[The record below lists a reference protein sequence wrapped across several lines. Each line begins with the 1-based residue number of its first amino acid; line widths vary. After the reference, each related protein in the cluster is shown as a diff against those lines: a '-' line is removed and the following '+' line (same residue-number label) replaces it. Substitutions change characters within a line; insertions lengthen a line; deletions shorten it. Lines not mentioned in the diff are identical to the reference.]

1 MDNQES
7 ELRRIIERLESLEA
21 RLSAVESELVEAS
34 VEKPYS
40 RSTDLPAGNLY
51 PASENTDEER
61 GLESRIGRIGLAWL
75 GSIVMLFAIIFFTE
89 YLISLQ
95 KNLLAFIIGYFTAG
109 IIFFCASYL
118 KKSGSNLPAMFNV
131 VSHITLF
138 YVTLRLHFFSSDPFL
153 DSKAV
158 TIFLLLIIVALQLFH
173 AIRNKSQVFGL
184 LSVVFMLITAV
195 ISDSTHILLPL
206 VSISAAGSLFYLYKY
221 NWKALF
227 SFTLFSVYM
236 VFFMWLF
243 SNPVT
248 GNTFELISQHNYGF
262 VYLFLI
268 GGYFSTLP
276 LFRKDD
282 GSNNDFITAGI
293 IINGLLFTLLLILIT
308 ISFFRENYVGLF
320 AVITLSCLGYSVL
333 LKRISDW
340 NFASAFFA
348 LYGFM
353 AMSISLYGLV
363 GLPEVYLLL
372 SIQSLVVVSMALWF
386 RNRLMI
392 YMNSL
397 LFLTILLAYLF
408 LSKSV
413 NGVNF
418 AFALVSLV
426 SARII
431 NWQKERLSIRT
442 DYIRNLYLIEGF
454 FMVLFALYI
463 AVPGQF
469 VTLSWTGAALMHFL
483 LSFILKNVKYRY
495 MALGTMICAAIYLF
509 IVDLARIE
517 IIYRVLALLFLAVV
531 SIGISLYYTSRGK
544 REAH

>member
-7 ELRRIIERLESLEA
+7 EYRKIIERLESLEA
-21 RLSAVESELVEAS
+21 RLSIVESELSKGVVER
-34 VEKPYS
+34 PYS
-40 RSTDLPAGNLY
+40 PTENLPAEDFS
-51 PASENTDEER
+51 PALESNDEET

-89 YLISLQ
+89 YLVSLE
-95 KNLLAFIIGYFTAG
+95 KSFLAFFIGYCSVG
-109 IIFFCASYL
+109 IIFFIANYL

-131 VSHITLF
+131 VGHVILF
-138 YVTLRLHFFSSDPFL
+138 YVTLRLHFFSADPFL
-153 DSKAV
+153 NSKAV
-158 TIFLLLIIVALQLFH
+158 TIFLLILIIALQAFL
-173 AIRNKSQVFGL
+173 AIRNTSQVFGA
-184 LSVVFMLITAV
+184 LSIIFMLFTAI
-195 ISDSTHILLPL
+195 ISDSTHLFLPL
-206 VSISAAGSLFYLYKY
+206 VSISAAGSVYYLYKY
-221 NWKALF
+221 NWKTLF
-227 SFTLFSVYM
+227 SFSVFLAYM
-236 VFFMWLF
+236 IFFMWLF
-243 SNPVT
+243 SNPIM
-248 GNTFELISQHNYGF
+248 GHSFQQISQHNYGF

-268 GGYFSTLP
+268 GGYFCILP
-276 LFRKDD
+276 LLRKDD

-293 IINGLLFTLLLILIT
+293 IINGILFTLLLILVT
-308 ISFFRENYVGLF
+308 ISFFPVNYVSLF

-333 LKRISDW
+333 LKKISDW

-363 GLPEVYLLL
+363 GLPRVYLLL
-372 SIQSLVVVSMALWF
+372 SVQSLVVVSMALWF

-397 LFLTILLAYLF
+397 LFLTILLAYMF
-408 LSKSV
+408 LSKSN

-418 AFALVSLV
+418 SFALVSLV

-431 NWQKERLSIRT
+431 NWQKERLSIKT
-442 DYIRNLYLIEGF
+442 EYIRNLYLIEGF
-454 FMVLFALYI
+454 FMVLYALYHS
-463 AVPGQF
+463 VPGQF
-469 VTLSWTGAALMHFL
+469 VTLSWTGAALLHFL

-517 IIYRVLALLFLAVV
+517 IIYRVLALLFLAIV
-531 SIGISLYYTSRGK
+531 SIGISIYYTNRGK
-544 REAH
+544 RGVQ

>member
-1 MDNQES
+1 
-7 ELRRIIERLESLEA
+7 
-21 RLSAVESELVEAS
+21 
-34 VEKPYS
+34 
-40 RSTDLPAGNLY
+40 
-51 PASENTDEER
+51 
-61 GLESRIGRIGLAWL
+61 
-75 GSIVMLFAIIFFTE
+75 
-89 YLISLQ
+89 
-95 KNLLAFIIGYFTAG
+95 
-109 IIFFCASYL
+109 
-118 KKSGSNLPAMFNV
+118 
-131 VSHITLF
+131 
-138 YVTLRLHFFSSDPFL
+138 
-153 DSKAV
+153 
-158 TIFLLLIIVALQLFH
+158 
-173 AIRNKSQVFGL
+173 
-184 LSVVFMLITAV
+184 
-195 ISDSTHILLPL
+195 
-206 VSISAAGSLFYLYKY
+206 
-221 NWKALF
+221 
-227 SFTLFSVYM
+227 
-236 VFFMWLF
+236 MWLF
-243 SNPVT
+243 SNPLM